1 MIKTEETSKDK
12 IFKNNKDK
20 VMIKIKIIMEKIK
33 IKISKEEEIKEIINK
48 VDEK

>member
-1 MIKTEETSKDK
+1 M
-12 IFKNNKDK
+12 N
-20 VMIKIKIIMEKIK
+20 KIKIIMKKIK